1 MQTKNKYRQKISE
14 FIDRLSDLRFLGQ
27 IGFAIFIL
35 MISWSGIQ
43 SIQANYNLQ
52 KQITELNQ
60 QNDLMTMSNENLRLQ
75 NDYFKSN
82 QYLELSARRNFGLAA
97 PGEKVIVVPKSVA
110 LSAVSDIKIQD
121 NNATSLA
128 KKTVMQNNAKSW
140 LEFFLN
146 RHD

>member
-43 SIQANYNLQ
+43 SIQAHYNLQ

-140 LEFFLN
+140 LDFFIN

>member
-1 MQTKNKYRQKISE
+1 MQTNNKYRQKISE
-14 FIDRLSDLRFLGQ
+14 FIDRLSDLRFLSQ

-60 QNDLMTMSNENLRLQ
+60 QNDLMKMSNDNLRLQ

-110 LSAVSDIKIQD
+110 LAAVSDIKIQD
-121 NNATSLA
+121 NNAPSES
-128 KKTVMQNNAKSW
+128 KKTAMQNNAKSW
-140 LEFFLN
+140 MDFFLN
-146 RHD
+146 RRD

>member
-140 LEFFLN
+140 LDFFIN

>member
-140 LEFFLN
+140 LDFFLN

>member
-1 MQTKNKYRQKISE
+1 MQTNNKYRQKISE

-140 LEFFLN
+140 LDFFLN

>member
-1 MQTKNKYRQKISE
+1 MQTNNKYRQKISE
-14 FIDRLSDLRFLGQ
+14 FIDRLSDLRFLMQ

-140 LEFFLN
+140 LDFFLN